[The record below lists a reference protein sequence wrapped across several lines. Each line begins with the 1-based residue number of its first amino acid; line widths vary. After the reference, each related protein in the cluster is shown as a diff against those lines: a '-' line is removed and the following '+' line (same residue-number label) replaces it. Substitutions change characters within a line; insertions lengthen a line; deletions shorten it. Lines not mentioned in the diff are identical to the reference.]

1 MAFATHTKPTLLGF
15 GTHIA
20 QLCAF
25 RSSSMRVLCV
35 FGKPKTVHTETPPK
49 LAQAN
54 IERLFYEHVF
64 YERMFGERMFFNFR
78 LTRTA

>member
-1 MAFATHTKPTLLGF
+1 MASATHTKPTLLGF
-15 GTHIA
+15 GICIA

-35 FGKPKTVHTETPPK
+35 FGKPKTVHTETTLK

-54 IERLFYEHVF
+54 TERLFYEHVF
-64 YERMFGERMFFNFR
+64 GERVFLNFS
-78 LTRTA
+78 LSTMI

>member
-1 MAFATHTKPTLLGF
+1 M
-15 GTHIA
+15 HIA

-35 FGKPKTVHTETPPK
+35 FGKPKTVHTETQHK

-54 IERLFYEHVF
+54 IERLFYERLF
-64 YERMFGERMFFNFR
+64 YEHVFGERVFFNFR
-78 LTRTA
+78 LTRTV